1 MEGAFDQHVFE
12 LLCSQLKYVFVR
24 QQKMVFNQHNQA
36 LSNQRLL
43 LSNIRVTM
51 YAQHRHRENKHKEG
65 LVNNGSHQAVQS
77 SNKSFPT
84 NHASPDVTWAA
95 SRPGG
100 PWENFLQS
108 WRDQLA

>member
-24 QQKMVFNQHNQA
+24 QQKMFNQHNQA

-84 NHASPDVTWAA
+84 NHASPDVT
-95 SRPGG
+95 
-100 PWENFLQS
+100 
-108 WRDQLA
+108 